1 MPRFRTKH
9 ARWPRRSA
17 GISLMTGVARLR
29 PGHVIFKIETMDRLD
44 AASGVSS
51 KRNNDRGDQSL
62 DSLEKVNADLK
73 DQNRKL
79 RELAEHRSASIAHL
93 AHELRTPLTSIIG
106 FSEILLTQEELT
118 DAQRNFCERIQNSA
132 HQLQNSL
139 VQLGE
144 LSRLENLREE
154 DPPSD

>member
-1 MPRFRTKH
+1 
-9 ARWPRRSA
+9 
-17 GISLMTGVARLR
+17 MTGVAWLK
-29 PGHVIFKIETMDRLD
+29 PGHAILKLEPMDRLD
-44 AASGVSS
+44 SASP
-51 KRNNDRGDQSL
+51 KPKIDRGDQPIE
-62 DSLEKVNADLK
+62 SLEKIAADLK
-73 DQNRKL
+73 GQNRKL

-139 VQLGE
+139 VQLGD
-144 LSRLENLREE
+144 LARLEMLPDE
-154 DPPSD
+154 DPSSD

>member
-1 MPRFRTKH
+1 
-9 ARWPRRSA
+9 
-17 GISLMTGVARLR
+17 V
-29 PGHVIFKIETMDRLD
+29 
-44 AASGVSS
+44 
-51 KRNNDRGDQSL
+51 
-62 DSLEKVNADLK
+62 LEKIAADLK

-144 LSRLENLREE
+144 LARLEILPDE
-154 DPPSD
+154 DPFSV

>member
-1 MPRFRTKH
+1 MPRFRTKPV
-9 ARWPRRSA
+9 RWPPPWVEIRQLTR
-17 GISLMTGVARLR
+17 VAWPR
-29 PGHVIFKIETMDRLD
+29 PGHAILRIEPMDRLD
-44 AASGVSS
+44 SASRTSPQTKS
-51 KRNNDRGDQSL
+51 APGDQSIEA
-62 DSLEKVNADLK
+62 LEKIVADLK
-73 DQNRKL
+73 EQNRNL

-139 VQLGE
+139 VQLGD
-144 LSRLENLREE
+144 LARLEMLPDE
-154 DPPSD
+154 DPSSD

>member
-1 MPRFRTKH
+1 
-9 ARWPRRSA
+9 
-17 GISLMTGVARLR
+17 
-29 PGHVIFKIETMDRLD
+29 MDRPDL
-44 AASGVSS
+44 ASGPSP
-51 KRNNDRGDQSL
+51 KKKNDRGDQTIN
-62 DSLEKVNADLK
+62 SLENVNADLK
-73 DQNRKL
+73 EQNRKL

-144 LSRLENLREE
+144 LARLENLPED
-154 DPPSD
+154 DPPFE

>member
-1 MPRFRTKH
+1 
-9 ARWPRRSA
+9 
-17 GISLMTGVARLR
+17 
-29 PGHVIFKIETMDRLD
+29 VILKIEPMDRLD
-44 AASGVSS
+44 SASGVSPDR
-51 KRNNDRGDQSL
+51 KNDRGDQSI

-73 DQNRKL
+73 HQNRKL
-79 RELAEHRSASIAHL
+79 RELAEHRSASISHL

-144 LSRLENLREE
+144 LARLEALREE

>member
-1 MPRFRTKH
+1 
-9 ARWPRRSA
+9 
-17 GISLMTGVARLR
+17 
-29 PGHVIFKIETMDRLD
+29 MDRLD
-44 AASGVSS
+44 SASGTSP
-51 KRNNDRGDQSL
+51 KTKNDPGDQSIEA
-62 DSLEKVNADLK
+62 LEKIAADLK
-73 DQNRKL
+73 EQNRNL

-139 VQLGE
+139 VQLGD
-144 LSRLENLREE
+144 LARLEMLPDE
-154 DPPSD
+154 DPSSD